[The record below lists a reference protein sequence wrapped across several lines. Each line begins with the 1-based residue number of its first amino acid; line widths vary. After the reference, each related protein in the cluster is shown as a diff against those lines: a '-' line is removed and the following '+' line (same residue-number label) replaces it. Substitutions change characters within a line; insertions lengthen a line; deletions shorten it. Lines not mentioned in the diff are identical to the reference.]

1 MPGPNAVMWCRPRSF
16 PASAGLS
23 RRMIPPPP
31 QKLARPP
38 APDRKTDDAAG
49 PDQAGGF
56 AGIIN
61 PNAEVVIVEIADSA
75 IGARHLC
82 RFNSRMFWCVRT
94 AAVVATLMRPEGRAP
109 QVGLMPASEFGL
121 NVAGKRLT
129 SQSCFR

>member
-94 AAVVATLMRPEGRAP
+94 AAVVATLMRPEGL
-109 QVGLMPASEFGL
+109 VITHIFFGL
-121 NVAGKRLT
+121 DIRKLIGKKWGRPAL
-129 SQSCFR
+129 CRR